1 MKLHED
7 KFAFLNIINL
17 IHEAS
22 SIRADILEKD
32 YYVTLLLREL
42 AGKQVTLPA
51 YFKGGTALYKA
62 QKSIRRF
69 SEDIDLTVCID
80 NCSNSQAKKRL
91 EMATKKYQA
100 LPRTSR
106 KDLEDDRKGSITT
119 VYDYTPL
126 VGVDSDDPLQ
136 RFGYVK
142 VEGTSFTVS
151 EPFTPLEIEP
161 ILYTYATEEQRNI
174 LQSQYNVAP
183 FMINT
188 IRLERIF
195 ADKIFAAEFYYE
207 RKMYFD
213 VAKHLYDVSVMFD
226 LEQIQEMIQ
235 NQQTFLE
242 MLGYKRLEETRRTGS
257 DLAEKKF
264 SDFQLLRG
272 FSDNEALRKDY
283 QNMQRNYVF
292 AEEDALSFGFVVEQW
307 KKLGEVAP
315 FHQGA
320 TAVVGHEDAGGRKE
334 YSGGAGTADLRG
346 VDPHFFHFS
355 GTEKSRI
362 DNPATSVTLRRKNC
376 RFFIPIH
383 TYTRIIHGHIG
394 FCQAV

>member
-1 MKLHED
+1 M
-7 KFAFLNIINL
+7 
-17 IHEAS
+17 
-22 SIRADILEKD
+22 
-32 YYVTLLLREL
+32 
-42 AGKQVTLPA
+42 
-51 YFKGGTALYKA
+51 
-62 QKSIRRF
+62 
-69 SEDIDLTVCID
+69 TVCID

-126 VGVDSDDPLQ
+126 VGIDTDDPLQ

-174 LQSQYNVAP
+174 LRSQYDVVP

-226 LEQIQEMIQ
+226 LKQIQEMIQ
-235 NQQTFLE
+235 NQQIFLE
-242 MLGYKRLEETRRTGS
+242 MLGYKDWKRPEEQAVIWRKRSFLIFSCSEGFLIMKHFVRTIRICNVTM
-257 DLAEKKF
+257 F
-264 SDFQLLRG
+264 
-272 FSDNEALRKDY
+272 LRK
-283 QNMQRNYVF
+283 
-292 AEEDALSFGFVVEQW
+292 
-307 KKLGEVAP
+307 K
-315 FHQGA
+315 
-320 TAVVGHEDAGGRKE
+320 
-334 YSGGAGTADLRG
+334 
-346 VDPHFFHFS
+346 
-355 GTEKSRI
+355 
-362 DNPATSVTLRRKNC
+362 
-376 RFFIPIH
+376 IH
-383 TYTRIIHGHIG
+383 CLLILW
-394 FCQAV
+394 

>member
-17 IHEAS
+17 IHEDS

-126 VGVDSDDPLQ
+126 VGMHMVMQNEL
-136 RFGYVK
+136 GNA
-142 VEGTSFTVS
+142 
-151 EPFTPLEIEP
+151 EP
-161 ILYTYATEEQRNI
+161 Y
-174 LQSQYNVAP
+174 
-183 FMINT
+183 
-188 IRLERIF
+188 
-195 ADKIFAAEFYYE
+195 FAATSPVLDLTVI
-207 RKMYFD
+207 RPDDAPHILPCFD
-213 VAKHLYDVSVMFD
+213 
-226 LEQIQEMIQ
+226 
-235 NQQTFLE
+235 
-242 MLGYKRLEETRRTGS
+242 
-257 DLAEKKF
+257 
-264 SDFQLLRG
+264 
-272 FSDNEALRKDY
+272 EAD
-283 QNMQRNYVF
+283 
-292 AEEDALSFGFVVEQW
+292 EGISISEDEPLSFRYNPKQVI
-307 KKLGEVAP
+307 KLMGKRYLVGP
-315 FHQGA
+315 VIFHRFDDDGNFASLTMSDMYAIQKYL
-320 TAVVGHEDAGGRKE
+320 E
-334 YSGGAGTADLRG
+334 S
-346 VDPHFFHFS
+346 S
-355 GTEKSRI
+355 
-362 DNPATSVTLRRKNC
+362 SVTLMIDRDKLTC
-376 RFFIPIH
+376 ICID
-383 TYTRIIHGHIG
+383 
-394 FCQAV
+394 

>member
-17 IHEAS
+17 IHEDS

-126 VGVDSDDPLQ
+126 VGIDTDDPLQ

-174 LQSQYNVAP
+174 LRSQ
-183 FMINT
+183 
-188 IRLERIF
+188 
-195 ADKIFAAEFYYE
+195 YYE

-226 LEQIQEMIQ
+226 LKQIQEMIQ
-235 NQQTFLE
+235 NQQIFLE

-292 AEEDALSFGFVVEQW
+292 AEEDTLSFDFVVEQW
-307 KKLGEVAP
+307 KKLGEVLLAL
-315 FHQGA
+315 
-320 TAVVGHEDAGGRKE
+320 E
-334 YSGGAGTADLRG
+334 
-346 VDPHFFHFS
+346 
-355 GTEKSRI
+355 
-362 DNPATSVTLRRKNC
+362 
-376 RFFIPIH
+376 
-383 TYTRIIHGHIG
+383 
-394 FCQAV
+394 

>member
-7 KFAFLNIINL
+7 KLAFLNIINL
-17 IHEAS
+17 IHEVS
-22 SIRADILEKD
+22 SIRSDIIEKD
-32 YYVTLLLREL
+32 YYVTLLLKEL
-42 AGKQVTLPA
+42 AEKQAELPA

-91 EMATKKYQA
+91 ELATKKYRV
-100 LPRTSR
+100 LPRTDR
-106 KDLEDDRKGSITT
+106 KELEDDRKGSITA
-119 VYDYTPL
+119 VYDYMPL
-126 VGVDSDDPLQ
+126 TGVDTDDPLQ

-161 ILYTYATEEQRNI
+161 ILYTYATVEQQKI
-174 LQSQYNVAP
+174 LQTQYDVAP
-183 FMINT
+183 FIIKT

-213 VAKHLYDVSVMFD
+213 VAKHLYDVSVMLD
-226 LEQIQEMIQ
+226 LKQIQGMIED
-235 NQQTFLE
+235 QQMFLE

-257 DLAEKKF
+257 NLAEKKF
-264 SDFQLLRG
+264 SDFKLLRG
-272 FSDNEALRKDY
+272 FTDNNALRKDY

-292 AEEDALSFGFVVEQW
+292 AEEDTLPFDFIVEQW
-307 KKLGEVAP
+307 KKLGEILLIFA
-315 FHQGA
+315 
-320 TAVVGHEDAGGRKE
+320 
-334 YSGGAGTADLRG
+334 
-346 VDPHFFHFS
+346 
-355 GTEKSRI
+355 
-362 DNPATSVTLRRKNC
+362 
-376 RFFIPIH
+376 
-383 TYTRIIHGHIG
+383 
-394 FCQAV
+394 